1 MSLTNSLVSLLKITD
16 KNEMEQAVS
25 KLSEKTAKSLLT
37 VLLFTMN
44 QQRLDGMRM
53 EGFVMDLDGRYDV

>member
-25 KLSEKTAKSLLT
+25 KLSEKTAKSLLA
-37 VLLFTMN
+37 LLMLTMN
-44 QQRLDGMRM
+44 QQRI
-53 EGFVMDLDGRYDV
+53 EDLVQSGIPIDFAGGSEI

>member
-37 VLLFTMN
+37 VLLFAMN

-53 EGFVMDLDGRYDV
+53 EGFVMDLDGRSEV